1 MTRAASS
8 LATLTLAVATALTQ
22 GCILIWPGPPAGNE
36 DNDGDGYASW
46 IDCDDFDPTVG
57 DECAALDA
65 DGDGLRD
72 DEEAELGSDPELADS
87 DGDGWIDGAERD
99 CGSDALDVAST
110 CAPVDSDEDGL
121 SDEEELARGTDPYNS
136 DTDGDGQSD
145 LDEEACDSSPLDPE
159 FTCSELSEEDC

>member
-8 LATLTLAVATALTQ
+8 LATLTLAVAAALTQ
-22 GCILIWPGPPAGNE
+22 GCIIIWPQPGPPEGNE

-46 IDCDDFDPTVG
+46 VDCDDFDPNIG
-57 DECAALDA
+57 DECDALDQ

-72 DEEAELGSDPELADS
+72 DEEAELGTDPTQADS
-87 DGDGWIDGAERD
+87 DGDGWVDGAEID
-99 CGSDALDVAST
+99 CASDPLDPASS
-110 CAPVDSDEDGL
+110 CAPIDSDEDGL
-121 SDEEELARGTDPYNS
+121 SDEEELARGTDPNDA

-159 FTCSELSEEDC
+159 FTCDEEC